1 MQMLINGLA
10 QGAIIAIAAM
20 GVTLIF
26 RISHFANAAFGD
38 LMTVGAYVT
47 LGFGAWL
54 PLYASA
60 VFGVIATGLIGLLS
74 YLVIFRAFEGNTISS
89 FAASIGLALALRAV
103 VQYIAGSQVQVYGS
117 ASGDAF
123 TLLGARISSAV
134 VVVLVTCVVVGVGFF
149 ALLRWTT
156 IGKRVRATADS
167 EELARVTGI
176 SVRSV
181 TILVWAA
188 ASALA
193 GAAGVLLG
201 ISSALSP
208 EMGWN
213 FLLSAFAAAILGG
226 LGSTTAAVAG
236 GLLIGLAEQYSV
248 LIVPVGYKPAIAFLL
263 MVLVLLIRPTGLLAA
278 KARA

>member
-74 YLVIFRAFEGNTISS
+74 YLVVFRAFEGNTISS

-134 VVVLVTCVVVGVGFF
+134 VVVLVTCVVVGMGFF

-193 GAAGVLLG
+193 GVAGVLLG